1 MKKLIRNILILA
13 WFNSVPIFREPFTLM
28 LLIIISGLPVIFAYV
43 FAGPNLLPYTLIGG
57 MISSIAFIGL
67 VISQDVWNYKH
78 WMKLQDMFVASPV
91 TQLEYSTGLALSA
104 FIISIPG
111 FIFFLLLLIFSRS
124 VNVLSLF
131 LGFVAILLLWSATSS
146 MGFFLGTYI
155 KNPRYLGPFS
165 NLVSLILT
173 FIPPVYYPPELLPHP
188 FRELS
193 MLIPTTLAA
202 NILRGAFGL
211 GNSDQLFILINL
223 IGVIIITIPFLILVH
238 KEFQWR
244 ER

>member
-1 MKKLIRNILILA
+1 MKKFLRNILILA

-43 FAGPNLLPYTLIGG
+43 FAGPNLLPYTLVGG

-67 VISQDVWNYKH
+67 IISQDVWNYKH

-104 FIISIPG
+104 FLISIPG
-111 FIFFLLLLIFSRS
+111 LILFLLLLISSRNVNIFS
-124 VNVLSLF
+124 LL
-131 LGFVAILLLWSATSS
+131 LGFIAILLLWFATSS
-146 MGFFLGTYI
+146 IGFFLGTYI

-165 NLVSLILT
+165 NLIGLVLT
-173 FIPPVYYPPELLPHP
+173 FIPPVYYPPDLLPHP

-193 MLIPTTLAA
+193 MLIPTTLTA
-202 NILRGAFGL
+202 NILRNAFGL
-211 GNSDQLFILINL
+211 GNGDQLSILINL
-223 IGVIIITIPFLILVH
+223 LGVIIITCLLYTSPSP
-238 KEFQWR
+238 R
-244 ER
+244 D